1 MTPGKTVVFPQGI
14 FHSGRLAGTL
24 NQVDA
29 QQYNICQA
37 SFIGKSFCFMIDQF
51 RNVTRRIS
59 VCPESSGLGVKISI
73 RPHSVKIKQILML
86 IVKGL
91 FFIPLIV
98 LMLLFNYNRNCLTY
112 KKVFWVG
119 FFE

>member
-1 MTPGKTVVFPQGI
+1 MLSDGLVITPARMTPGKTVVFPQGI

-29 QQYNICQA
+29 QQYNISQA

-59 VCPESSGLGVKISI
+59 VCPESSGLCVKISI
-73 RPHSVKIKQILML
+73 RPIQLKLNK
-86 IVKGL
+86 
-91 FFIPLIV
+91 F
-98 LMLLFNYNRNCLTY
+98 
-112 KKVFWVG
+112 
-119 FFE
+119 

>member
-59 VCPESSGLGVKISI
+59 VSPESSGLGVKISI
-73 RPHSVKIKQILML
+73 RPI
-86 IVKGL
+86 
-91 FFIPLIV
+91 
-98 LMLLFNYNRNCLTY
+98 
-112 KKVFWVG
+112 
-119 FFE
+119 

>member
-1 MTPGKTVVFPQGI
+1 MLSDGLVITPARMTPGKTVVFPQGI

-29 QQYNICQA
+29 QQYNISQA

-73 RPHSVKIKQILML
+73 RPIQLKLNK
-86 IVKGL
+86 
-91 FFIPLIV
+91 F
-98 LMLLFNYNRNCLTY
+98 
-112 KKVFWVG
+112 
-119 FFE
+119 